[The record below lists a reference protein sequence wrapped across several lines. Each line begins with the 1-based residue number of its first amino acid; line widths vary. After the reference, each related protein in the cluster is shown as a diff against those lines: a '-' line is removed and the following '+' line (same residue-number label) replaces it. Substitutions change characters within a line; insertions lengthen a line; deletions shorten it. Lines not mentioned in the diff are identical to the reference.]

1 MFRSDSFKVVWKE
14 SLRCN
19 TKIEQG
25 NAALQVASHV
35 QGPQIKRDP
44 GNLLTRIQANYNFS
58 MKVTT

>member
-1 MFRSDSFKVVWKE
+1 MFQSGGFNVVWKD
-14 SLRCN
+14 SPRCN

-44 GNLLTRIQANYNFS
+44 ENL
-58 MKVTT
+58 